1 VDVFNA
7 TINGLL
13 RACFAALAWAPP
25 VAVLTVISAAA
36 GIGMLWVFKKTS
48 NPIKIRAAK
57 RLVYAHLLELRVFRD
72 EPGVMWRAQRSLLG
86 ANLRYVGWMLI
97 PALWLAV
104 PFAVLLVH
112 LDAYY
117 GRAPLPVGSDTIV
130 TMQMQMPLDSQTAA
144 PVLETPAGVSAE
156 TPAVRILAER
166 QVSWRIRSVAAASDD
181 LRITV
186 DGSTVT
192 KRIEAGG
199 KPRFV
204 AGRRVSSV
212 FEAIWHPDESRVLA
226 HQVDWIDIR
235 YPGARITVFGI
246 RMHWLVWFTLI
257 SMLSALLLKRAFGVV
272 L

>member
-1 VDVFNA
+1 
-7 TINGLL
+7 
-13 RACFAALAWAPP
+13 
-25 VAVLTVISAAA
+25 
-36 GIGMLWVFKKTS
+36 MLWVFKKTS
-48 NPIKIRAAK
+48 NPTKILATK

-72 EPGVMWRAQRSLLG
+72 EPSVMWRAQKSLLG

-97 PALWLAV
+97 PALWLAL

-117 GRAPLPVGSDTIV
+117 GRAPLPVGSQTIV
-130 TMQMQMPLDSQTAA
+130 TMQMQVPLDSQSS
-144 PVLETPAGVSAE
+144 PPILDTPAGVRAE
-156 TPAVRILAER
+156 TGAVRILAER
-166 QVSWRIRSVAAASDD
+166 QVSWRIRSVAAASDN
-181 LRITV
+181 LRITLGG
-186 DGSTVT
+186 DTIT

-199 KPRFV
+199 RARFV

-212 FEAIWHPDESRVLA
+212 FDAVWHPDESRVLG
-226 HQVDWIDIR
+226 HQVEWIDIR
-235 YPGARITVFGI
+235 YPEARITVFGI

>member
-1 VDVFNA
+1 M
-7 TINGLL
+7 INGLL
-13 RACFAALAWAPP
+13 RACFGAFAWAPP
-25 VAVLTVISAAA
+25 VAVLTLLSAAA
-36 GIGMLWVFKKTS
+36 GVAMLWVFKKTS
-48 NPIKIRAAK
+48 NPTKIRAAK

-72 EPGVMWRAQRSLLG
+72 EPSVMWRAQKSLLC
-86 ANLRYVGWMLI
+86 ANLRYAGWMLI
-97 PALWLAV
+97 PAVWLAL

-117 GRAPLPVGSDTIV
+117 GRAPLPVGSDTII
-130 TMQMQMPLDSQTAA
+130 TMQMQAPLDSQAAA
-144 PVLETPAGVSAE
+144 PILQTPAGVSTE

-181 LRITV
+181 VRITLGG
-186 DGSTVT
+186 DTIT

-199 KPRFV
+199 KARFV

-212 FEAIWHPDESRVLA
+212 FDAIWHPDEARVLA
-226 HQVDWIDIR
+226 HQVDWIEIR
-235 YPGARITVFGI
+235 YPEARVTVFGV

-257 SMLSALLLKRAFGVV
+257 SMISALLLKRAFGVV